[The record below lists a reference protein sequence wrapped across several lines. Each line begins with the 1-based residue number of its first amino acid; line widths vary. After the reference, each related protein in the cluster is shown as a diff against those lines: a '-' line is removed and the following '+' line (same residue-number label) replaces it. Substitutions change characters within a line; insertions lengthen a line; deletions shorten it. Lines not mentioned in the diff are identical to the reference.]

1 MKNKIKR
8 IVYALI
14 AVVIWISVWEII
26 ARTINLSFVIP
37 TFPDTIRTFFDLLLT
52 ADFWQT
58 ICTSLLRILL
68 GFVIGAAL
76 GIAIAPLTHR
86 SELVY
91 AIISPIM
98 TVIKSTPVASFIL
111 VLWCLIG
118 KHSVPTAIG
127 ILMVMPIVWQ
137 NLSDGFK
144 SIDTRLGEVC
154 TIYEVSPLKKFK
166 ILIAPTLM
174 KFLIPAL
181 ITSSALAWKSGIAAE
196 IIVYAKDSIG
206 KEIIDAKNF
215 FESEKMFAWTMA
227 VVLLSICIEFVIKKL
242 TKAVKK
248 L

>member
-14 AVVIWISVWEII
+14 AVVIWISLWEFI
-26 ARTINLSFVIP
+26 ARTVNLSFVIP
-37 TFPDTIRTFFDLLLT
+37 TFPDTIRAFFDLLLT

-58 ICTSLLRILL
+58 ICTSLFRILL

-144 SIDTRLGEVC
+144 SIDTRLDEVC

-166 ILIAPTLM
+166 ILTAPTLM

-227 VVLLSICIEFVIKKL
+227 VVLLSICIEFAIKKL
-242 TKAVKK
+242 TEAVKK